1 MESENITDPYE
12 DNRDV
17 DQSRQSL
24 RSSKKD
30 SRSSHFEKRK
40 KNSRDNLKDEVEKE
54 SCVESRSKTRTWR
67 SDPDRDQLSDGEG
80 RRSSGSFYSDDY
92 DNESP
97 SERSNSPYSRSRTPT
112 ATPRRMVRSKRISNS
127 PLKTGGLGRRGVSR
141 PQRPG
146 GHLLTQHQRRGVR
159 SQSKESTPPKDLDL
173 VTKRMLS
180 ARLLKI
186 NELRNSLAELQQ
198 RTDELQK
205 ENRVLRQLQVRQDKA
220 LQRYDDTESEISQL
234 ISRHNNDT
242 HVLRERLR
250 RTQER
255 ERAAERRMKDSEEQL
270 QRSQA
275 TIARLK
281 KLVDQRDLGARDEL
295 SRKLEEEKTR
305 ALEAERKIKELERS
319 VELTSGSYQRQLAG
333 EKKKTISAQDEIQT
347 LQEELQRLTNKL
359 KEKERELDDRN
370 IYANRMMKPAPRKDV
385 DSVTKRKIPSRS
397 STKAVQTKD
406 RAPSLDF
413 PTPPPAIT
421 DANEYSE
428 QAPDEYLS
436 LKEFAGVDRQV
447 ETEDRRLKWEQQKT
461 SNKEIEGNKEKE
473 LVKENDKELQKEEKL
488 QLNQELNL
496 LEEKAKQLR
505 EEEKKEKEDRK
516 RMSSL
521 LRQEE
526 ENNRKRGHVQEEV
539 DRWNHGA
546 LSNRQTAEE
555 ARRTKE
561 LLLAKMREI
570 DRQEHGSQDAIFAE
584 SIPSESNKTTSNH
597 ASPRLPEQRNS
608 SVFNLTEP
616 EESAGVRAGGGDS
629 GRRRSGMEG
638 GTATAGVGRR
648 ALRTQISGD
657 DLAFG
662 SYAPSFGNSASRG
675 SSGFPP
681 PPPKQDRD
689 SSLEAIGVFSLRGVE
704 TEKEKDTDGGA
715 EKDRKASLMQQLFG
729 ALATPLGDS
738 VSTYNKMEVLKNP
751 PTTNG
756 VRKREGLLSFNSG
769 SSTPPASSLNTIH
782 VADSRPAIRAIT
794 SFDDD
799 IEELTL

>member
-1 MESENITDPYE
+1 
-12 DNRDV
+12 
-17 DQSRQSL
+17 
-24 RSSKKD
+24 
-30 SRSSHFEKRK
+30 
-40 KNSRDNLKDEVEKE
+40 
-54 SCVESRSKTRTWR
+54 
-67 SDPDRDQLSDGEG
+67 
-80 RRSSGSFYSDDY
+80 
-92 DNESP
+92 
-97 SERSNSPYSRSRTPT
+97 
-112 ATPRRMVRSKRISNS
+112 
-127 PLKTGGLGRRGVSR
+127 
-141 PQRPG
+141 
-146 GHLLTQHQRRGVR
+146 
-159 SQSKESTPPKDLDL
+159 
-173 VTKRMLS
+173 
-180 ARLLKI
+180 
-186 NELRNSLAELQQ
+186 
-198 RTDELQK
+198 
-205 ENRVLRQLQVRQDKA
+205 
-220 LQRYDDTESEISQL
+220 
-234 ISRHNNDT
+234 
-242 HVLRERLR
+242 
-250 RTQER
+250 
-255 ERAAERRMKDSEEQL
+255 MKDSEEQL

-305 ALEAERKIKELERS
+305 ALEAERKIKE
-319 VELTSGSYQRQLAG
+319 
-333 EKKKTISAQDEIQT
+333 
-347 LQEELQRLTNKL
+347 
-359 KEKERELDDRN
+359 KERELDDRN

-385 DSVTKRKIPSRS
+385 DCVTKRKIPSRS

-421 DANEYSE
+421 DANEFSE

-447 ETEDRRLKWEQQKT
+447 ETEDRHLKWEQQKT

-473 LVKENDKELQKEEKL
+473 LVKENDKGLQKEEKL

-570 DRQEHGSQDAIFAE
+570 DRQEHGSQDAIFSE

-616 EESAGVRAGGGDS
+616 EESAGFRSGGGDS

-769 SSTPPASSLNTIH
+769 SSILQYPPSTPSTWQTAGPPSVPSPHLMMT
-782 VADSRPAIRAIT
+782 
-794 SFDDD
+794 
-799 IEELTL
+799 